1 MSRIFTKTGEAVIIP
16 TNKKTRQGSSK
27 NTKYA
32 STSNSSQRKRYKGQG
47 RG

>member
-1 MSRIFTKTGEAVIIP
+1 MAVIYTKSGTVEIVP

-27 NTKYA
+27 NTKY
-32 STSNSSQRKRYKGQG
+32 SRRSNSSQRKRYKGQG

>member
-1 MSRIFTKTGEAVIIP
+1 MAVIYTKSGTVEIVP
-16 TNKKTRQGSSK
+16 TNKKTRQGCSK

-32 STSNSSQRKRYKGQG
+32 RRSNSSQRKRYRGQG

>member
-1 MSRIFTKTGEAVIIP
+1 MAVIYTKSGTVEIVP

-27 NTKYA
+27 NTSYAKRSNPSQKKKY
-32 STSNSSQRKRYKGQG
+32 RGQG

>member
-1 MSRIFTKTGEAVIIP
+1 MSVIYTKSGTVEIVP

-27 NTKYA
+27 NTSYA
-32 STSNSSQRKRYKGQG
+32 RKSNSSQKKKYRGQG